1 MALSRLIQRRG
12 GNIGNCARAFVASAS
27 SATSPPLEGDDVQ
40 EMLTRLD
47 HRFRRPATANADEV
61 FSDLKALHGAN
72 MVIPQSF
79 YVDALRL
86 LTTRKDSIR
95 TELLLRM
102 AQTNIV
108 GSPEV
113 VNTGNR
119 SRPAHD
125 SYSKLVSYAVTGLL
139 RAGCVEEALTLLVR
153 MTATGYLTS
162 RISLEKILDRI
173 GGSGQVCPP
182 ISFIDKVHKM
192 VSDNRWD
199 QAPRYYTRLL
209 KVLRQHLLW
218 SCHNKVEVDTALQR
232 MDSIWLQ
239 AEIRN
244 GGKIADVELLSIRV
258 QCLLVAARIYKSNPA
273 MSDLPR
279 SLECIEQAR
288 QVFHGVLNA
297 SKQNTDQAMVEK
309 IRSLVEN
316 ITVDDGLHDITAK
329 DMFKIAS
336 GKRQPNLKQDRL
348 LGSSGTSPSS
358 PNPRSLNFAWAQPNE
373 QFRAAFS
380 SLITEVAQAGH
391 VDDALSLIAVLL
403 DSEQQ
408 QQQQQQQQQPEKKDT
423 SSQKRLSDLLSEKLS
438 SQPGRLKLSTS
449 SIDWIQDVVG
459 KVLIS
464 ASLSFPKELQGAEFQ
479 AELSFLVSKT
489 KIFCAT
495 NAIPVKET
503 FYAAWIEALFPQP
516 SSSPAM
522 NDAEVAVLRCNSWE
536 DAYKVATSIIDSL
549 DDVVGRTPAVYHA
562 LISVL
567 CRYQDAAAT
576 SRAQHEFNQAVADG
590 NNPKAL
596 LPETYAVLVESAV
609 YCLGDEQLSQI
620 LKIVEDIITQ
630 QPGTDEYLARNP
642 AVLLARLR
650 AHARLCHG
658 FKSLELLRSLR
669 LRKSELKYNRGPE
682 RHSYSWVINALY
694 LAWPGSDA
702 EWRIATDPCSTSEYI
717 LREMQRDGHFATSAT
732 IAQLL
737 KLFTKACQ
745 INRKQGAA
753 SLISDAE
760 SFVRSARQ
768 GGYLGHPKVVVTD
781 LCIREIVKACCLAE
795 QEERAIS
802 VIDKAEAEF
811 GVRPTALCWEPL
823 IFYYAS
829 KKGAVTTAEDILT
842 MMINRKVPITSVIV
856 DAFVT
861 GLLKQGDAAEGLDRV
876 EEIFNQYGVRPAP
889 ATLLK
894 LLDHSLKC
902 KDVYEAK
909 RVASAVQQL
918 FTSEERD
925 RSSVWLSTTAR
936 ETGAKY
942 FAEARAARLGAE
954 SGVTQKQDHEI
965 TLRHDTY
972 RLRGGTQ
979 VGPAIKGAL
988 SNESIAKRFEMHGV
1002 QVN

>member
-1 MALSRLIQRRG
+1 MICRLFIRRPRAGRNSRL
-12 GNIGNCARAFVASAS
+12 FVAGAS
-27 SATSPPLEGDDVQ
+27 SPPFAGDDVQ

-108 GSPEV
+108 GSPEGV
-113 VNTGNR
+113 STGNR

-153 MTATGYLTS
+153 MSAAGYLTS
-162 RISLEKILDRI
+162 RISLEKILDRV
-173 GGSGQVCPP
+173 GGSGKVCPP
-182 ISFIDKVHKM
+182 IAFVEKVHKM
-192 VSDNRWD
+192 VLDNRWD

-232 MDSIWLQ
+232 MDSIWMQ
-239 AEIRN
+239 AEMRN
-244 GGKIADVELLSIRV
+244 GGKIADVELLSVRV
-258 QCLLVAARIYKSNPA
+258 HCLLVAARIYKSNPA

-279 SLECIEQAR
+279 SLECMEQAR

-297 SKQNTDQAMVEK
+297 SKQNTDQAMVET

-329 DMFKIAS
+329 EMFKIAS
-336 GKRQPNLKQDRL
+336 GKRQPNLKADRII
-348 LGSSGTSPSS
+348 GASGTSPSS
-358 PNPRSLNFAWAQPNE
+358 PSPKSLNFAWTQPSE
-373 QFRAAFS
+373 QFRGAFA

-391 VDDALSLIAVLL
+391 VDDALSLIAILL

-408 QQQQQQQQQPEKKDT
+408 QQQPEKKDPA
-423 SSQKRLSDLLSEKLS
+423 SQKRLSDLQELLREKLS
-438 SQPGRLKLSTS
+438 SQPGRLKLSTIS
-449 SIDWIQDVVG
+449 MDWIQGVIG

-464 ASLSFPKELQGAEFQ
+464 ASLSFPKELQGVEFQ
-479 AELSFLVSKT
+479 AQLSKLASKT
-489 KIFCAT
+489 KIFCAK

-503 FYAAWIEALFPQP
+503 FYAAWIEALFPPPSP

-522 NDAEVAVLRCNSWE
+522 NDPEVAVLRYNSWE
-536 DAYKVATSIIDSL
+536 EAYKVATSIIDSL
-549 DDVVGRTPAVYHA
+549 DYVVGRAPAVHHA

-576 SRAQHEFNQAVADG
+576 SRAQHELNQAVAEG

-596 LPETYAVLVESAV
+596 LPETYAVLVDSAV
-609 YCLGDEQLSQI
+609 SCLGDEQLSQT
-620 LKIVEDIITQ
+620 LQFVDDIITQ

-650 AHARLCHG
+650 AHARLCRG
-658 FKSLELLRSLR
+658 YKSLELLRSLR
-669 LRKSELKYNRGPE
+669 LRKSELKSNRGPE

-753 SLISDAE
+753 SIISDAE
-760 SFVRSARQ
+760 TFVRSARQ

-802 VIDKAEAEF
+802 VIDKAETEF
-811 GVRPTALCWEPL
+811 GVRPTASCWEPL

-842 MMINRKVPITSVIV
+842 MMVNRKVPITSVIV
-856 DAFVT
+856 DAFVA

-894 LLDHSLKC
+894 LLDHSLEC

-918 FTSEERD
+918 FTSKERD
-925 RSSVWLSTTAR
+925 RNSVWLSTTAR

-942 FAEARAARLGAE
+942 AAEARAARLGAE
-954 SGVTQKQDHEI
+954 SGVTQKQEHEV
-965 TLRHDTY
+965 TLLRHDIY

-979 VGPAIKGAL
+979 VGPVIKGAL
-988 SNESIAKRFEMHGV
+988 SNESIAKRFEKHGV